1 MTNGRLYKNVQCFAI
16 NDFALCDTTRI
27 RKSDPNESTACGPVP
42 PLTVVRMKPGESM
55 SLHDSNV
62 MPAERICT
70 HIHTSSSFQYSVW
83 APRIETHPDVQ
94 SDRSFPSSSN
104 INASSFVMQ
113 LHDATTA
120 STRGNDRF
128 RQCTIAVHPV
138 FPFLPVVL
146 FFYYAQNN
154 RDLSLA
160 TSVYEKNF

>member
-1 MTNGRLYKNVQCFAI
+1 MYCFAI
-16 NDFALCDTTRI
+16 DDVAIMIQREFERVI
-27 RKSDPNESTACGPVP
+27 RMNLQRAVRLVP
-42 PLTVVRMKPGESM
+42 MKLGESM

-70 HIHTSSSFQYSVW
+70 HIHTFCSFQYSVW

-128 RQCTIAVHPV
+128 RQRTIAVHPV

-154 RDLSLA
+154 RDPSLV
-160 TSVYEKNF
+160 TPVYEKNFKKI